1 MRVTGNTEYLGVSFN
16 VRNKIRRLL
25 FPYNFYSLFSCRCGC
40 CYFYSLVRIFF
51 LWGSSPHTH
60 THTHAKN

>member
-40 CYFYSLVRIFF
+40 CYFYSFGKDF
-51 LWGSSPHTH
+51 LFM
-60 THTHAKN
+60 